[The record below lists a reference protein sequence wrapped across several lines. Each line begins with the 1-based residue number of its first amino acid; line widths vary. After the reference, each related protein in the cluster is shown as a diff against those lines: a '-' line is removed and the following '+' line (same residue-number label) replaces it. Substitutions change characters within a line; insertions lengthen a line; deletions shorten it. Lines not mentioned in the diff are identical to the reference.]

1 MTKRQ
6 IQKIQCRVRRGVNKL
21 YGSYLTS
28 VLHSMKPH
36 DRAGEIDQALATVS
50 PSRLRPSATPRA
62 CHPVTAHREMKLRA
76 DLSSAR
82 LRERLWRVQ
91 HLQLDPCATGFP

>member
-6 IQKIQCRVRRGVNKL
+6 IQKIQCRVRRGVTKL
-21 YGSYLTS
+21 YRGYLTS
-28 VLHSMKPH
+28 MMHGMQPFDRTGDVEQSLASVRPRTYAAGPTMAHCKMK
-36 DRAGEIDQALATVS
+36 R
-50 PSRLRPSATPRA
+50 
-62 CHPVTAHREMKLRA
+62 RA

-91 HLQLDPCATGFP
+91 HLQLDLCATARP

>member
-6 IQKIQCRVRRGVNKL
+6 IQKIQCRVRRGVNRL

-28 VLHSMKPH
+28 VLQRMKPH
-36 DRAGEIDQALATVS
+36 DRAGEIDQALAAVS
-50 PSRLRPSATPRA
+50 HSHRRQSATPRA
-62 CHPVTAHREMKLRA
+62 CRPVSPHREMKLRA

-82 LRERLWRVQ
+82 LRERLWQVQ

>member
-6 IQKIQCRVRRGVNKL
+6 IQKIQCRVRRGVNGL
-21 YGSYLTS
+21 YRNYLTS
-28 VLHSMKPH
+28 MLHGMRH
-36 DRAGEIDQALATVS
+36 CDRDGDVEQALAVV
-50 PSRLRPSATPRA
+50 LPRTRVDLLGA
-62 CHPVTAHREMKLRA
+62 AHREMKLRA

-91 HLQLDPCATGFP
+91 HLQLDLCATARP